1 MKNNNKN
8 NNKVKIYFLDKEEKT
23 KKLEEIKDSIEL
35 EFDKSMENI
44 KAVVIDNV
52 NNKYYLITK
61 DGKKIEIEK
70 ELLEYIFNDK
80 TLINKE
86 RKKTVIERNR
96 EWAIEEIASIIENWD
111 NKSPK
116 EKKEALRRIIE
127 ALQMSLLSA
136 AEIIK
141 ILEEKGIKIPPE
153 VLLAILVAAPI
164 VDKIY
169 NMPEINEKFI
179 IFKDNE
185 EKETVL
191 ITKKPKNKKMIFI
204 TKTPEEAKEISE
216 KFRVLD
222 GKKEQELKKETTLT
236 LNF

>member
-1 MKNNNKN
+1 MKKTR
-8 NNKVKIYFLDKEEKT
+8 VKIYILDKKEKT
-23 KKLEEIKDSIEL
+23 EKLKEKIKNMEEAIEL
-35 EFDKSMENI
+35 EFDGSMKNI
-44 KAVVIDNV
+44 EAIIIDNV

-61 DGKKIEIEK
+61 DGKIIEIEK

-96 EWAIEEIASIIENWD
+96 EWAIEEIVSILKNWD
-111 NKSPK
+111 NKTPK
-116 EKKEALRRIIE
+116 EKREALRRIIE
-127 ALQMSLLSA
+127 ALQIGLLSA
-136 AEIIK
+136 SEIIK
-141 ILEEKGIKIPPE
+141 ILEEEGIKIPPD

-169 NMPEINEKFI
+169 NIPEINEKFV
-179 IFKDNE
+179 IFENDE
-185 EKETVL
+185 EKVL

-204 TKTPEEAKEISE
+204 TKTPEEAKEILE

-222 GKKEQELKKETTLT
+222 GKKEQELKEETSLT